1 MTDFFNIAGKKA
13 IVTGGSRGLGKA
25 MAEGLLDAGVEV
37 VIMGT
42 NDQIF
47 ETAQLLNARSEKVY
61 GVKADFSEREN
72 VEQAF
77 SQAMG
82 YLGGIDI
89 LVNNAGMQIRNKC
102 EDFLIEDWDRILNVN
117 LTSAFIMS
125 QLAGREMIKQGKG
138 KIINIASML
147 SFSGGVTV
155 PAYAASKGGIA
166 QLTKAFANEWASKGI
181 NVNGIAPGYMDTDNT
196 AGIKENPVRSQQIL
210 SRLPAGRWGRPEDMQ
225 GALIFLASDA
235 SDYIHG
241 SIILVDGGW
250 MSS

>member
-1 MTDFFNIAGKKA
+1 MIDFFNISGKKA

-47 ETAQLLNARSEKVY
+47 ETAQLLNTRSEKVY
-61 GVKADFSEREN
+61 GVKADFSDRKN
-72 VEQAF
+72 VERAF
-77 SQAMG
+77 SQAMNH
-82 YLGGIDI
+82 LGGIDI

-102 EDFLIEDWDRILNVN
+102 EDFLIEDWDKILNVN

-125 QLAGREMIKQGKG
+125 QLAGREMIQKGKG

-147 SFSGGVTV
+147 SFSGGYTV